1 MQSLSQGWA
10 FLKQAWSMAFK
21 DKDLLKPSVY
31 ALVVGMIVS
40 MIGII
45 PIIIVAVTFGGN
57 QVGNIIMGIL
67 GAVLMFVQFV
77 ITYVFSAM
85 TIHLIYGYLTQGDGR
100 MSEAMAIVR
109 RDFIDILTLAA
120 VSTLVGMLRSM
131 TQNNRK
137 NNVLAGFLRSAMKA
151 VEALWTEAAL
161 LVLPAMVIDDMN
173 LKEGLARIVK
183 ITKENLLLIGIS
195 TVGVGW
201 VTGLIS
207 FIFSL
212 IGLVLAFAIGAGIAA
227 LAGNSTVILVV
238 GISIGVL
245 IFFTFVMVASLF
257 SSYTRTAY
265 HTCLYIWA
273 RDVETARAQGSS
285 MQVTAPAPLAAA
297 LAQ

>member
-40 MIGII
+40 VIGII

-57 QVGNIIMGIL
+57 QIGNILMGIL

-77 ITYVFSAM
+77 IAYVFSAM
-85 TIHLIYGYLTQGDGR
+85 TIHLIYGHLTKGDGR

-109 RDFIDILTLAA
+109 RDFVDILTLAA

-131 TQNNRK
+131 AQNNRK
-137 NNVLAGFLRSAMKA
+137 NNVLAGILRAAMRA

-161 LVLPAMVIDDMN
+161 LVLPAMVIDDLN
-173 LKEGLARIVK
+173 LKEGLARIVR

-207 FIFSL
+207 LVFNV
-212 IGLVLAFAIGAGIAA
+212 IGLVLAFAIGAGIATM
-227 LAGNSTVILVV
+227 AGNSTAILVV

-245 IFFTFVMVASLF
+245 IFFAFVMVVSLF

-273 RDVETARAQGSS
+273 RDVETAKAQGSS
-285 MQVTAPAPLAAA
+285 AQVMAPAPLAAA
-297 LAQ
+297 LA